1 MTLKRLSG
9 RSGLIMCHSD
19 ILPLLMRIQSK
30 SEDPVDFRG
39 QDCSGVYA
47 SGDEKVKMTSAAAV
61 PHIGS
66 LDLGSIGPRSRL
78 FKRTVLWDQW

>member
-9 RSGLIMCHSD
+9 RSGLTTCHSD

-30 SEDPVDFRG
+30 SEEPVDFRG
-39 QDCSGVYA
+39 HDCSGVCA
-47 SGDEKVKMTSAAAV
+47 SGDEKVKITSAAAV

-66 LDLGSIGPRSRL
+66 LALASIGSLRHL
-78 FKRTVLWDQW
+78 FKRIVL